1 MSASTCLRTSG
12 RWCSIGAA
20 VMAAAYAAYVSAA
33 WLRYGHASDAAP
45 DERDQRLDEFMP
57 TYDVVERHHIR
68 VHAPSAITFAA
79 ASELDL
85 MDSRIA
91 RAIFKGRELILGSE
105 PDTVG
110 RPRGLLA
117 FTKSIGWGV
126 LAEVPDRQIIMGGV
140 TQPWEA
146 NPVFRPLPPAEFAA
160 FDDPGFVKI
169 AWTLR
174 ADAVTATES
183 VFRTETRAIAT
194 DDTAR
199 RKFRRYWSLLSPGI
213 IIIRWSLLEPLKREA
228 ERRAGRA
235 VMLTAGTSTETALP

>member
-1 MSASTCLRTSG
+1 
-12 RWCSIGAA
+12 
-20 VMAAAYAAYVSAA
+20 MAAAYAGYAA
-33 WLRYGHASDAAP
+33 VAWVRYGHASDAAP
-45 DERDQRLDEFMP
+45 DKRDQRLDEFMP

-68 VHAPSAITFAA
+68 VHAPPAITFAA

-91 RAIFKGRELILGSE
+91 RAIFKSRELILGSE
-105 PDTVG
+105 PDTVA
-110 RPRGLLA
+110 RPRGWLA

-126 LAEVPDRQIIMGGV
+126 LAEVPERQIIMGAV

-146 NPVFRPLPPAEFAA
+146 NVVFRPLPPSEFAA
-160 FDDPGFVKI
+160 FDDPGFIKI

-183 VFRTETRAIAT
+183 VFRTETRALAT

-199 RKFRRYWSLLSPGI
+199 RKFRRYWALLSPGI
-213 IIIRWSLLEPLKREA
+213 IVIRWSTLDLLKKEA
-228 ERRAGRA
+228 ERRARRA
-235 VMLTAGTSTETALP
+235 VEQRNDDGRHDVEG